1 MDTINFSTG
10 LLDEIFP
17 FYVLFDD
24 QMNILSYGKSI
35 KKVFPGL
42 KKGNFIGNYFNA
54 RRPNIE
60 RFDSMSVTESLNQL
74 IILECLD
81 VNPLLMRGQFLA
93 VKECFLF
100 VGSPWLTSVED
111 VTKNNLSILDF
122 ASHDTQLDLLQ
133 ILKLQQ
139 TKNEQ
144 LKNLLEINNRQK
156 EELKKDKEELNRLSL
171 VASDNKN
178 AIVFTD
184 AEAKIFW
191 CNEAYHEITGFS
203 KQDIMGKTPI
213 EIGRAPNT
221 DKETLDTMVDLFFK
235 GKPFDIEISH
245 ARKDG
250 TYFWSRTKGQ
260 PLYNSA
266 GEFMQYF
273 AVIEDMTEEKERE
286 EQLVLLSL
294 IAEKN
299 INAVVICDN
308 EGRIEWVNSSFLSI
322 SGYEIN
328 ELIGKKPGSLLQGPE
343 SNSDSINY
351 LSNQIKKGEPFSC
364 ELINY
369 SKKGRKYWVKIQG
382 QALFNK
388 WGEVSRYFAIEEDV
402 TEKKELEKQREELLA
417 SLEKSNNELEEYAQV
432 VSHDLKSP
440 LRSINSLIFWIKED
454 DAQLNSK
461 SLEYLR
467 LIEGKVEKMDHL
479 IQGIL
484 MYSKIDNAALDVK
497 EPVDTYKVVC
507 NISDTIHVPSHITL
521 NISENLP
528 VIMADN
534 YRIHQLFQNLMGNAV
549 NYIDKPN
556 GQISIDVEEQA
567 DYYIF
572 SVMDNGPG
580 IAPENHEKIF
590 KTFQSLV
597 KNDQSTGLGLS
608 IVKKIVNYYKGK
620 IWLESKLGEGTTFY
634 VQLNK

>member
-1 MDTINFSTG
+1 
-10 LLDEIFP
+10 
-17 FYVLFDD
+17 
-24 QMNILSYGKSI
+24 
-35 KKVFPGL
+35 
-42 KKGNFIGNYFNA
+42 
-54 RRPNIE
+54 
-60 RFDSMSVTESLNQL
+60 
-74 IILECLD
+74 
-81 VNPLLMRGQFLA
+81 
-93 VKECFLF
+93 
-100 VGSPWLTSVED
+100 
-111 VTKNNLSILDF
+111 
-122 ASHDTQLDLLQ
+122 
-133 ILKLQQ
+133 
-139 TKNEQ
+139 
-144 LKNLLEINNRQK
+144 
-156 EELKKDKEELNRLSL
+156 
-171 VASDNKN
+171 
-178 AIVFTD
+178 
-184 AEAKIFW
+184 
-191 CNEAYHEITGFS
+191 
-203 KQDIMGKTPI
+203 
-213 EIGRAPNT
+213 
-221 DKETLDTMVDLFFK
+221 
-235 GKPFDIEISH
+235 
-245 ARKDG
+245 
-250 TYFWSRTKGQ
+250 
-260 PLYNSA
+260 
-266 GEFMQYF
+266 
-273 AVIEDMTEEKERE
+273 
-286 EQLVLLSL
+286 
-294 IAEKN
+294 
-299 INAVVICDN
+299 VVICDN
-308 EGRIEWVNSSFLSI
+308 EGKIEWVNSSFLSI

-343 SNSDSINY
+343 SNSDTINY

-369 SKKGRKYWVKIQG
+369 SKKGHKYWVKIQG

-402 TEKKELEKQREELLA
+402 TEKKEMERQREELLA

-556 GQISIDVEEQA
+556 GQISIDVEEYP